1 MGELKMLGSNIN
13 LKKEEHSHDL
23 KRRADFAEGL
33 DFIPFIGNKVGSPDA
48 DGNRVALWVT
58 GSWNKDKHVG

>member
-48 DGNRVALWVT
+48 DGNRVTL
-58 GSWNKDKHVG
+58 